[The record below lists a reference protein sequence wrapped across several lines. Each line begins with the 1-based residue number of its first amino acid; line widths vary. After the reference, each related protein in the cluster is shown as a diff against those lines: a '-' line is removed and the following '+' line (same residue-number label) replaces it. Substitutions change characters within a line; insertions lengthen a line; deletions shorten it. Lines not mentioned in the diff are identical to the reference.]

1 MTLQA
6 AGASVVASDPEG
18 ENSGRL
24 LLPGVIF
31 ASSANA
37 CLQGADA
44 LAVLTEWDEF
54 HAVDPARNRAPL
66 AKPVVVDLR
75 DIYPNETM
83 RSLGFRYELGAAQ

>member
-1 MTLQA
+1 
-6 AGASVVASDPEG
+6 
-18 ENSGRL
+18 
-24 LLPGVIF
+24 LPGVIF

-54 HAVDPARNRAPL
+54 HALGPARNRATL
-66 AKPVVVDLR
+66 AKPVVVELL

-83 RSLGFRYELGAAQ
+83 RSPGFRYVRVGGRFYG

>member
-1 MTLQA
+1 M
-6 AGASVVASDPEG
+6 
-18 ENSGRL
+18 
-24 LLPGVIF
+24 PGVIF

-54 HAVDPARNRAPL
+54 HALDPARNRATL

-83 RSLGFRYELGAAQ
+83 REPRLSLRKGRRKVLRLRGRD